1 MRPHVGCDGFIVDRD
16 SMYTAHLVLLYLA
29 KKLPGTI
36 VPGDSEISRV
46 QLLSFTRTCAT
57 VERDADDS
65 NHSTFLY
72 VESSKAVSGTQLRA
86 PDYRQT
92 GAILGLFLGASR
104 YISYRWMDYAW
115 VPGHKMPG
123 NERAGM
129 LAKAAAHN
137 PPLGLRLP
145 TRSHLSTNSKSNSA
159 RKMTQDLDADD
170 TDRTTCTGRSYST
183 DTVAPRVFQKHAE
196 GTDRT
201 THTTSD
207 WSRLLGRVLPSFCT
221 V

>member
-1 MRPHVGCDGFIVDRD
+1 MRPNVGCDGFIVDRD

-86 PDYRQT
+86 
-92 GAILGLFLGASR
+92 
-104 YISYRWMDYAW
+104 
-115 VPGHKMPG
+115 
-123 NERAGM
+123 RAGGE
-129 LAKAAAHN
+129 H
-137 PPLGLRLP
+137 
-145 TRSHLSTNSKSNSA
+145 
-159 RKMTQDLDADD
+159 
-170 TDRTTCTGRSYST
+170 RTTGKQVLSWDCSWEQAATSHTNGWMTSRSDEVPEST
-183 DTVAPRVFQKHAE
+183 FWQ
-196 GTDRT
+196 
-201 THTTSD
+201 
-207 WSRLLGRVLPSFCT
+207 
-221 V
+221 

>member
-1 MRPHVGCDGFIVDRD
+1 MLNGGCHGHGEPRD
-16 SMYTAHLVLLYLA
+16 ANAA
-29 KKLPGTI
+29 KKEWHSRRVVLTAVLVTRQVVPCIQRIWFSLTEKLSGTL

-104 YISYRWMDYAW
+104 YISYQWMDDIA
-115 VPGHKMPG
+115 
-123 NERAGM
+123 
-129 LAKAAAHN
+129 
-137 PPLGLRLP
+137 
-145 TRSHLSTNSKSNSA
+145 
-159 RKMTQDLDADD
+159 
-170 TDRTTCTGRSYST
+170 
-183 DTVAPRVFQKHAE
+183 FQ
-196 GTDRT
+196 
-201 THTTSD
+201 
-207 WSRLLGRVLPSFCT
+207 
-221 V
+221 